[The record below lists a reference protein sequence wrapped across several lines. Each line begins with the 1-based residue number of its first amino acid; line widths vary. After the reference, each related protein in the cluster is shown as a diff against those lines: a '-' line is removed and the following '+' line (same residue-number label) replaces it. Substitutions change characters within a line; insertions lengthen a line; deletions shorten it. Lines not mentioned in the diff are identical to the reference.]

1 LYRGWNLNLFLLP
14 GLENIFLFLA
24 AKNKNKQFL
33 GKSNIKLPACVDF
46 RDVSI
51 LVPRASRPHASSLG
65 PGTNR
70 TGTARKLALI
80 SNAHGN

>member
-46 RDVSI
+46 RDVSREVSSEN
-51 LVPRASRPHASSLG
+51 VPRLKRPDSAQSKR
-65 PGTNR
+65 PQAKNP
-70 TGTARKLALI
+70 
-80 SNAHGN
+80 